1 MNLNE
6 LKQEHLSNPKVKAE
20 YDALEPEFQVIRAM
34 IEARK
39 EQHLTQQQLAD
50 RTGIDRAD
58 ISKLE
63 NGNANPSLKLLK
75 RLAEGLNMNIR
86 IEFAPKQPVK

>member
-1 MNLNE
+1 MNLEE
-6 LKQEHLSNPKVKAE
+6 LKKKHLANPEVKKE
-20 YDALEPEFQVIRAM
+20 YDKLEPEFQLIRS
-34 IEARK
+34 IIDARH
-39 EQHLTQQQLAD
+39 EEHLTQQQLAD

-75 RLAEGLNMNIR
+75 RLAEGLNREIK
-86 IEFAPKQPVK
+86 IEFIPK

>member
-1 MNLNE
+1 MNLE
-6 LKQEHLSNPKVKAE
+6 QLKQEHFKNKKVKEE
-20 YDALEPEFQVIRAM
+20 YDLLEPEFQVVRAI

-39 EQHLTQQQLAD
+39 DQHITQQELAD

-75 RLAEGLNMNIR
+75 RLAAGLGMNIK
-86 IEFAPKQPVK
+86 IDFIPKHPVK

>member
-1 MNLNE
+1 MNLE
-6 LKQEHLSNPKVKAE
+6 QLKQEHFKNMKVKEE
-20 YDALEPEFQVIRAM
+20 YDLLEPEFQVVRAI

-39 EQHLTQQQLAD
+39 DQHITQQELAD

-75 RLAEGLNMNIR
+75 RLAAGLGMNIK
-86 IEFAPKQPVK
+86 IDFIPKHPVK